1 MRIFLVFFLIGTT
14 WAQQQVMNIPLNT
27 PDVGGYEG
35 THWYSRFARKY
46 LPTEVPHTS
55 FANSPRLDSLMRAG
69 NIYLSLQDAIAL
81 ALENSLDIEYHRY
94 DRRQAETDQMRAS
107 AGQLLRFSG
116 GGIRAGFSSAS
127 SGVLAGSSAL
137 GGSGGGGGGQSS
149 ILSGF
154 TIQAA
159 GS

>member
-1 MRIFLVFFLIGTT
+1 MKNTILFFCLISAARAADVDITRTPEARPYVGNGPLSGFL
-14 WAQQQVMNIPLNT
+14 
-27 PDVGGYEG
+27 
-35 THWYSRFARKY
+35 RRY
-46 LPTEVPHTS
+46 LPEYQPPVS
-55 FANSPRLDSLMRAG
+55 FANTNRLDTLMRAG

-94 DRRQAETDQMRAS
+94 DRRQAETDQLRAS

-116 GGIRAGFSSAS
+116 GGIRAGFNSAS
-127 SGVLAGSSAL
+127 SGVLAGSSSL
-137 GGSGGGGGGQSS
+137 GGGGGTSGQNG

-154 TIQAA
+154 SIQAA